1 MKCVCGVWSVC
12 PQLLCP
18 ITVEQLV
25 RGQLRWEGSVGSCK
39 SEVWNSWA
47 VAVSWGRAGKQVG
60 WCHMCH
66 PHPLLAVRPEKIPN
80 KNTTTNQPHLSFTP
94 HCLSMKGNW
103 ILWFIISSRLNDQLP
118 VDTICEICLT
128 SDIIFVKDMI
138 QICDEP
144 LIWRKI
150 LSIMRSN
157 WSEGALQMSNCLV
170 NLRNLVF
177 F

>member
-1 MKCVCGVWSVC
+1 MKCVSPTAVPHHSGAVSSGAVEMGRKCG
-12 PQLLCP
+12 QLLRVKCG
-18 ITVEQLV
+18 I
-25 RGQLRWEGSVGSCK
+25 VG
-39 SEVWNSWA
+39 A